1 MPGMKRS
8 DAKGRRPPGERSGDR
23 EHARNHGP
31 RRLARDLGRLLG
43 VARFPRHARRRHTA
57 GVISMTA
64 LVAVLA
70 AVVVPLALPNRVG
83 ITRAVARAHQ
93 VTPAATTATTTP
105 PAPAPAAAAGSVAP
119 QATVTVAADSTTVP
133 VPGSWFGISTEYW
146 ALPLFEQD
154 TPVFDRVLSLLHVHG
169 DGPLV
174 LRIGGDS
181 ADHSFWDPKPKH
193 MPSWAF
199 ALTPSFL
206 SRLRALVL
214 RDHLRLIVDL
224 NLVTDTPLTAAE
236 WARAAET
243 SLPKGSIVGFEIG
256 NEPDLYSH
264 HYWVAT
270 ITRSPFQSGPLPLE
284 LTPSMY
290 VSDFAAY
297 ARVLS
302 EGSPDI
308 PLIGPAV
315 AHPRV
320 SSDYITTLIQDER
333 SKLGAVTG
341 HLYPYSACV
350 KNRHA
355 ASYPSVPHLLSRAA
369 ATGLTQ
375 DVSSAVAIA
384 HSAGLKFRLTEL
396 NSVTCGGKRG
406 VSNTFATALWAPD
419 ALFTLLRAGVDGANL
434 HVRAD
439 AINAPFVINP
449 GGLYARPLMYG
460 LMLFNRTLGPQAR
473 LVRLH
478 LSAPRKADLSAWAV
492 RVSGDRLHVLLID
505 KSNRSLRI
513 DLRLPASAPASV
525 ERLLAPSPYSES
537 GVTLDGQHL
546 NAAAEWIGTPRT
558 ETITPGPRGGYELTL
573 ARHSA
578 ALVGVSLQAPAR
590 PQRALS
596 KHHGRVAV
604 PHHAILA
611 VRLHRS
617 RKH

>member
-1 MPGMKRS
+1 MPGMKR
-8 DAKGRRPPGERSGDR
+8 ANEEGNRLPGAPHFPRRGGRRR
-23 EHARNHGP
+23 
-31 RRLARDLGRLLG
+31 
-43 VARFPRHARRRHTA
+43 TA
-57 GVISMTA
+57 GVVSMTA
-64 LVAVLA
+64 LIAVLA
-70 AVVVPLALPNRVG
+70 AILVPLALPNRAG
-83 ITRAVARAHQ
+83 ITRATARPHQMARAAR
-93 VTPAATTATTTP
+93 TSTRSS
-105 PAPAPAAAAGSVAP
+105 PAPAAMTRTGRP
-119 QATVTVAADSTTVP
+119 QATVTIPADAYPTP
-133 VPGSWFGISTEYW
+133 VPDSWFGISTEYW
-146 ALPLFEQD
+146 ALPMFEQD
-154 TPVFDRVLSLLHVHG
+154 TPVFDRVLSLLHVPG

-199 ALTPSFL
+199 ALTPSFV
-206 SRLRALVL
+206 SHLRALVI

-264 HYWVAT
+264 HYWVST

-297 ARVLS
+297 AHVLG

-320 SSDYITTLIQDER
+320 SADYITTLIGDER
-333 SKLGAVTG
+333 SELGAVTG

-350 KNRHA
+350 KNPHA
-355 ASYPSVPHLLSRAA
+355 AAYPSVPRLLSHAA
-369 ATGLTQ
+369 STGLIK
-375 DVSSAVAIA
+375 DVANAVRIA
-384 HSAGLKFRLTEL
+384 HAAGLKFRLTEL

-419 ALFTLLRAGVDGANL
+419 ALFTLMRAGVDGANL

-439 AINAPFVINP
+439 AINAPFVINR

-478 LSAPRKADLSAWAV
+478 MTGPRNADLSAWAV
-492 RVSGDRLHVLLID
+492 RVSGDKLHVLLID

-525 ERLLAPSPYSES
+525 QRLLASSPDSES
-537 GVTLDGQHL
+537 GVTLDGQRL
-546 NAAAEWIGTPRT
+546 NAAGDWIGTPRT

-573 ARHSA
+573 TRHSA
-578 ALVGVSLQAPAR
+578 ALVGVSLRAPAR
-590 PQRALS
+590 PRRVLS

-604 PHHAILA
+604 SHHAVLA

-617 RKH
+617 GKH